1 MLRPYKIMK
10 SSFLFSFVLLLLAIL
25 LSLAIGSVFISS
37 AELWK
42 VIVGNGSEIATS
54 ILWKI
59 RLPRTILIALT
70 GAALGGS
77 GATYQGLFRN
87 PLADPFLIGVASG
100 AGLGAV
106 IAMSMHWPYSL
117 WGLMAIPLSA
127 FIAALLTIFIVYSL
141 ARVGQTIPTTNLIL
155 AGVAFSS
162 FATSLTSFLM
172 LRSTSEVRRA
182 LGWLIGG
189 ASQSGW
195 TAILAIA
202 PYLLIGLGILIFSG
216 HALNLL
222 QFGDDQAQQLGLDVT
237 RAKRILL
244 TASSLATAAAVAFSG
259 IIGFIGLIVPHL
271 IRLWFGP
278 DYRRL
283 IPLSIIGGATAL
295 LLSDVIARVV
305 LAPQEIPVG
314 IITALAGAPFFL
326 WVLKTAKHQGYW

>member
-1 MLRPYKIMK
+1 MRRTP
-10 SSFLFSFVLLLLAIL
+10 FLSSFVLLLIALI
-25 LSLAIGSVFISS
+25 LSLAIGSVFISPK
-37 AELWK
+37 EIWQVVL
-42 VIVGNGSEIATS
+42 GHGSETFTS

-59 RLPRTILIALT
+59 RLPRTVLIALT

-106 IAMSMHWPYSL
+106 IAMSIHWPYSY

-127 FIAALLTIFIVYSL
+127 FVAALLTVFIVYSL
-141 ARVGQTIPTTNLIL
+141 ARVGNTIPTTNLIL

-172 LRSTSEVRRA
+172 LRSTGEVRRA
-182 LGWLIGG
+182 LGWLLGG

-195 TAILAIA
+195 TAILAIM
-202 PYLLIGLGILIFSG
+202 PYLLIGIGVLVFSG

-222 QFGDDQAQQLGLDVT
+222 QFGDDQAQQLGLNVT
-237 RAKRILL
+237 RTKRILL
-244 TASSLATAAAVAFSG
+244 AASSLSTAAAVAFSG

-283 IPLSIIGGATAL
+283 LPLSILGGATAL
-295 LLSDVIARVV
+295 LICDVVARVII
-305 LAPQEIPVG
+305 APQEIPVG
-314 IITALAGAPFFL
+314 IITALVGAPFFL
-326 WVLKTAKHQGYW
+326 WVLRHAKNQGYW

>member
-1 MLRPYKIMK
+1 MKTKPYL
-10 SSFLFSFVLLLLAIL
+10 SSFLFLLLALI
-25 LSLAIGSVFISS
+25 LSLAIGSVFISPK
-37 AELWK
+37 EIWQ
-42 VIVGNGSEIATS
+42 VILGHGSETFIS

-59 RLPRTILIALT
+59 RLPRTVLIALT

-106 IAMSMHWPYSL
+106 IAMSIHWPYSY

-127 FIAALLTIFIVYSL
+127 FVAALLTVFIVYSL
-141 ARVGQTIPTTNLIL
+141 ARVGNTIPTTNLIL

-172 LRSTSEVRRA
+172 LRSTGEVRRA
-182 LGWLIGG
+182 LGWLLGG

-195 TAILAIA
+195 TAILAIM
-202 PYLLIGLGILIFSG
+202 PYLLIGIGVLIFSG

-222 QFGDDQAQQLGLDVT
+222 QFGDDQAQQLGLNVT
-237 RAKRILL
+237 RTKRILL
-244 TASSLATAAAVAFSG
+244 AASSLSTAAAVAFSG

-283 IPLSIIGGATAL
+283 LPLSILGGATAL
-295 LLSDVIARVV
+295 LVCDVVSRVII
-305 LAPQEIPVG
+305 APQEIPVG
-314 IITALAGAPFFL
+314 IITALVGAPFFL
-326 WVLKTAKHQGYW
+326 WVLRNAKNQGYW

>member
-1 MLRPYKIMK
+1 MRRAPFL
-10 SSFLFSFVLLLLAIL
+10 SSFLFLLIAIL
-25 LSLAIGSVFISS
+25 LSLAIGSVFISPK
-37 AELWK
+37 ELSN
-42 VIVGNGSEIATS
+42 VITGHGTETFTA

-59 RLPRTILIALT
+59 RLPRTVLIALT

-106 IAMSMHWPYSL
+106 IAMSIKWPYSF
-117 WGLMAIPLSA
+117 WGLMAIPMSA
-127 FIAALLTIFIVYSL
+127 FIAALLTVFIVYSL
-141 ARVGQTIPTTNLIL
+141 ARVGNTIPTTNLIL

-172 LRSTSEVRRA
+172 LRSTGEVRRA
-182 LGWLIGG
+182 LGWLLGG

-195 TAILAIA
+195 TAILAIM
-202 PYLLIGLGILIFSG
+202 PYLLIGISILIFSG

-222 QFGDDQAQQLGLDVT
+222 QFGDDQAQQLGLNVT
-237 RAKRILL
+237 RTKRILL
-244 TASSLATAAAVAFSG
+244 TAASLATAAAVAFSG

-283 IPLSIIGGATAL
+283 LPLSILGGATAL
-295 LLSDVIARVV
+295 LICDVVSRVII
-305 LAPQEIPVG
+305 APQEIPVG
-314 IITALAGAPFFL
+314 IITALVGAPFFL
-326 WVLKTAKHQGYW
+326 WVLKNAKNQGYW

>member
-1 MLRPYKIMK
+1 MHRPLL
-10 SSFLFSFVLLLLAIL
+10 SSLLFLVIALL
-25 LSLAIGSVFISS
+25 LSLAIGSVFISPQ
-37 AELWK
+37 ELWQTLL
-42 VIVGNGSEIATS
+42 GSGTETAES

-87 PLADPFLIGVASG
+87 PLADPFLIGIASG

-106 IAMSMHWPYSL
+106 IAMSVQWPYSF

-127 FIAALLTIFIVYSL
+127 FIAALLTVFIVYSL
-141 ARVGQTIPTTNLIL
+141 ARIGQTIPTTNLIL

-172 LRSTSEVRRA
+172 IRSTSEVRRA
-182 LGWLIGG
+182 LGWLLGG
-189 ASQSGW
+189 ATQNNWS
-195 TAILAIA
+195 AILAML
-202 PYLLIGLGILIFSG
+202 PYLLIGLGVLVFSG

-222 QFGDDQAQQLGLDVT
+222 QFGDDQAQQLGLNVT

-244 TASSLATAAAVAFSG
+244 TASSLATASAVAFSG

-278 DYRRL
+278 DYKRL
-283 IPLSIIGGATAL
+283 LPLSILGGATAL
-295 LLSDVIARVV
+295 LLSDILARI
-305 LAPQEIPVG
+305 LIAPQEIPVG

-326 WVLKTAKHQGYW
+326 WVLRRSKNQGFW

>member
-1 MLRPYKIMK
+1 MKPTPYL
-10 SSFLFSFVLLLLAIL
+10 SSFIFLLIAIL
-25 LSLAIGSVFISS
+25 LSLAIGSVFISPK
-37 AELWK
+37 EIWQ
-42 VIVGNGSEIATS
+42 VILGHGSETFTS

-59 RLPRTILIALT
+59 RLPRTVLIALT

-106 IAMSMHWPYSL
+106 IAMSVKWPYSF

-127 FIAALLTIFIVYSL
+127 FIAALLTVFIVYSL
-141 ARVGQTIPTTNLIL
+141 ARVGNTIPTTNLIL

-172 LRSTSEVRRA
+172 LRSTGEVRRA
-182 LGWLIGG
+182 LGWLLGG

-195 TAILAIA
+195 TTILAIM
-202 PYLLIGLGILIFSG
+202 PYLLIGIGVLIFSG

-222 QFGDDQAQQLGLDVT
+222 QFGDDQAQQLGLNVT
-237 RAKRILL
+237 RTKRILL
-244 TASSLATAAAVAFSG
+244 AASSLSTAAAVAFSG

-283 IPLSIIGGATAL
+283 LPLSILGGATAL
-295 LLSDVIARVV
+295 LICDVISRVII
-305 LAPQEIPVG
+305 APQEIPVG
-314 IITALAGAPFFL
+314 IITALIGAPFFL
-326 WVLKTAKHQGYW
+326 WVLKSAKNQGYW

>member
-1 MLRPYKIMK
+1 MRRPNFL
-10 SSFLFSFVLLLLAIL
+10 SSFLLLAVALL
-25 LSLAIGSVFISS
+25 LSLAIGSVFLSPL
-37 AELWK
+37 ELWNTLLGRGTD
-42 VIVGNGSEIATS
+42 ISTS

-59 RLPRTILIALT
+59 RLPRTILIAFT

-106 IAMSMHWPYSL
+106 IAMSVRWPYTF
-117 WGLMAIPLSA
+117 WGLMAIPMAA
-127 FIAALLTIFIVYSL
+127 FIAALLTVFIVYTL
-141 ARVGQTIPTTNLIL
+141 ARVGQTVPTTNLIL

-162 FATSLTSFLM
+162 FATSLTSFFM
-172 LRSTSEVRRA
+172 IRSTSEVRRA
-182 LGWLIGG
+182 LGWLLGG
-189 ASQSGW
+189 ASISGW
-195 TAILAIA
+195 TAIFAIT
-202 PYLLIGLGILIFSG
+202 PYLVIGLGILLLHG

-222 QFGDDQAQQLGLDVT
+222 QFGDDQAQQLGLNVT
-237 RAKRILL
+237 RVKRILL

-283 IPLSIIGGATAL
+283 LPLSILGGATAL
-295 LLSDVIARVV
+295 LVSDVIARVV
-305 LAPQEIPVG
+305 IAPQEIPVG
-314 IITALAGAPFFL
+314 IITSLAGAPFFL
-326 WVLKTAKHQGYW
+326 WVLRTAKNQGYW